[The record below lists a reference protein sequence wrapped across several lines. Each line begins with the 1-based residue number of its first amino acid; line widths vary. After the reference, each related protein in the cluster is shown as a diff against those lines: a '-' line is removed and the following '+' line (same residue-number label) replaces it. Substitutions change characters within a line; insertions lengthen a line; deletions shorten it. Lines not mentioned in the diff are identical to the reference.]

1 MKPPRDIS
9 KFKST
14 NLEIKMESCS
24 N

>member
-14 NLEIKMESCS
+14 KLEIKMETCS
-24 N
+24 T